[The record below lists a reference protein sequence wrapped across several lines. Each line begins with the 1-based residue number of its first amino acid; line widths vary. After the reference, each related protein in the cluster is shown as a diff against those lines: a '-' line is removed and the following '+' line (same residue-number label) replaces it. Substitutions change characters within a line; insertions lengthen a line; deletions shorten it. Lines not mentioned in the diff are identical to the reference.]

1 MTGLDKI
8 TAQITVDS
16 DKTVESII
24 ASSEAQ
30 CSDILAKAEA
40 EAQQILKSGETNA
53 QRKADE
59 IIRRA
64 ESSAELEQRKI
75 LLTTK
80 QEVISSMVAAS
91 LETLRSLPEDK
102 YFDIIYKMI
111 SKYMRSSQGQIF
123 FNNSDLA
130 RLPKDFIGKLS
141 ELSQGNLTLCSD
153 FVKIDGGFILSYG
166 GIDVNCSFESL
177 FSDNSEKI
185 SDAVAKLLFG

>member
-8 TAQITVDS
+8 TAQITIDS

-30 CSDILAKAEA
+30 CRDILAKAEA

-91 LETLRSLPEDK
+91 LETLRSLPEDE

-111 SKYMRSSQGQIF
+111 SKYKRSSQGQIF

-141 ELSQGNLTLCSD
+141 ELSEGNLTLSSD
-153 FVKIDGGFILSYG
+153 PVKIDGGFILSYG

>member
-8 TAQITVDS
+8 TAQITIDS
-16 DKTVESII
+16 DKTAKSII

-30 CSDILAKAEA
+30 CSDILSKAEA
-40 EAQQILKSGETNA
+40 EAQQILKSGEINA
-53 QRKADE
+53 QIKADE

-91 LETLRSLPEDK
+91 LESLRSLPEDK

-111 SKYMRSSQGQIF
+111 SKYKRSSQGQIF

-141 ELSQGNLTLCSD
+141 ELSQGNLTLSSD
-153 FVKIDGGFILSYG
+153 SVKIDGGFILSYG